1 MSTVDSFGAK
11 STLTVGSTDYEIFRI
26 DTVAGHEKLPFSLK
40 VLLENLLRTEDGANV
55 TKEQIEALGSWVPTA
70 DPDTEIQFTPARV
83 VMQDFTGVPCIVDL
97 ATMREAVTALGGDP
111 NKINPLS
118 PAEMVI
124 DHSVIADLFGSEN
137 ALERNVEIEYERNGE
152 RYQFLRWGQTA
163 FDDFKVVPPGTGI
176 VHQVNI
182 EHLAKVVYDRSVDGV
197 LRAYP
202 DTCVGTDSH
211 TTMVNGLGVL
221 GWGVGGIEAE
231 AAMLGQPVS
240 MLIPR
245 VVGFKLSGEI
255 PAGVTATDVVL
266 TITDMLRQHGVVGKF
281 VEFYGEGV
289 ASVPL
294 ANRATIGNM
303 SPEFGSTAAMF
314 PIDDVTLDY
323 LRLTGRD
330 EQTVA
335 LVEAY
340 AKEQKLWHDAD
351 RELVFSEYMEL
362 DLSTVVPSIAGP
374 KRPQDRIL
382 LSEAKNQFEKDILN
396 YAGASV
402 SDSIVD
408 LEVDGTFPASDP
420 GSVPGEEHEEVTE
433 SEVLISSGH
442 PANASNPVK
451 VTTPDGQSYLLDNGA
466 VTLAAITSCTNT
478 SNPSVMIA
486 AGLLAKNAVDKG
498 LKRKPWVKT
507 TLGPG
512 SKVVTDYYEK
522 SGLDKALEGLDF
534 YTVGYG
540 CTICIGNSGPLIEEV
555 SEAINE
561 NDLAVTAVLSGNRNF
576 EGRISPDVKMN
587 YLASPPLVVAY
598 ALAGSMN
605 FDFETDALGQDQNG
619 DDVFLKDIWPAPDQV
634 QTIIDASISREQ
646 FIQQYATVFEG
657 DERWKNLPT
666 PTGPVFEWDAD
677 STYVRKAPY
686 FDGMTMQPDAVR
698 DITGARVMATLGDSV
713 TTDHISPAGNIKAG
727 TPAAQYLTEHGVAQ
741 KDFNSY
747 GSRRGNHE
755 VMIRGTFAN
764 IRLKNELTAAV
775 NDGTVVEGGYTRD
788 FTQEGGPQSYIFDAS
803 QNYQAQGTPLV
814 IFGGKEYG
822 SGSSRDW
829 AAKGTNL
836 LGVKAV
842 ITESFERI
850 HRSNL
855 IGMGVVPLQFPAGES
870 WKSLGL
876 DGTEIVSIEGLE
888 QLNEGVTPKTVKVT
902 AEPSEFSPEGKQT
915 IEFDAVVRIDT
926 PGEADYYR
934 NGGILQYVLRSLV

>member
-1 MSTVDSFGAK
+1 MSTVNSFGAK

-26 DTVAGHEKLPFSLK
+26 DTVPGFDKLPFSLK

-55 TKEQIEALGSWVPTA
+55 TKAQIEALGSWDAAAEPT
-70 DPDTEIQFTPARV
+70 TEIQFTPARV

-124 DHSVIADLFGSEN
+124 DHSVIADLFGTDN

-163 FDDFKVVPPGTGI
+163 FNDFKVVPPGTGI

-182 EHLAKVVYDRSVDGV
+182 EHLAKVIYDRTNSGV
-197 LRAYP
+197 LQAYP

-245 VVGFKLSGEI
+245 VVGFKLTGEI

-266 TITDMLRQHGVVGKF
+266 TITDMLRKHGVVGKF
-281 VEFYGEGV
+281 VEFYGAGV

-303 SPEFGSTAAMF
+303 SPEFGSTAAIF
-314 PIDDVTLDY
+314 PIDDVTTEY

-330 EQTVA
+330 EQAIA
-335 LVEAY
+335 LVEEY
-340 AKEQKLWHDAD
+340 AKLQGLWHDAD
-351 RELVFSEYMEL
+351 NEPAFSEYLEL
-362 DLSTVVPSIAGP
+362 DLGTVVPSIAGP

-382 LSEAKNQFEKDILN
+382 LSEAKSQFEQDIVS
-396 YAGASV
+396 YAQPST
-402 SDSIVD
+402 SDSLVD
-408 LEVDGTFPASDP
+408 LESKHSFPASDP
-420 GSVPGEEHEEVTE
+420 GAGPGDEDHDTRPVH
-433 SEVLISSGH
+433 ISSGV
-442 PANASNPVK
+442 NGASKPVP
-451 VTTPDGQSYLLDNGA
+451 VTTPDGESYILDHGA

-478 SNPSVMIA
+478 SNPSVMMA
-486 AGLLAKNAVDKG
+486 AGLLARKAREKG
-498 LKRKPWVKT
+498 LKQKPWVKT

-522 SGLDKALEGLDF
+522 SGLDKDLEGLGF

-555 SEAINE
+555 SAAVNDH
-561 NDLAVTAVLSGNRNF
+561 DLAVTAVLSGNRNF

-598 ALAGSMN
+598 ALAGSMH
-605 FDFETDALGQDQNG
+605 FDFDNDALGTDTEGN
-619 DDVFLKDIWPAPDQV
+619 DVFLKDIWPTPGEIQDV
-634 QTIIDASISREQ
+634 IDSSISREQ
-646 FIQQYATVFEG
+646 FIKQYATVFDG
-657 DERWKNLPT
+657 DERWTSLPT
-666 PTGPVFEWDAD
+666 PTGPIFEWDD
-677 STYVRKAPY
+677 QSTYVRRPPY
-686 FDGMTMQPDAVR
+686 FEGMTMELTPVS
-698 DITGARVMATLGDSV
+698 DITGARVLATLGDSV
-713 TTDHISPAGNIKAG
+713 TTDHISPAGNIKIG
-727 TPAAQYLTEHGVAQ
+727 TPAAKYLEEHGVRQ
-741 KDFNSY
+741 KDFNSF

-764 IRLKNELTAAV
+764 IRLKNQLVRAV
-775 NDGTVVEGGYTRD
+775 NDGAEVEGGYTRD
-788 FTQEGGPQSYIFDAS
+788 FTQAEAPQSFIYDAS
-803 QNYQAQGTPLV
+803 QNYQEAGTPLV

-829 AAKGTNL
+829 AAKGTSL

-870 WKSLGL
+870 WESLGL
-876 DGTEIVSIEGLE
+876 DGTEVVSISGLE
-888 QLNEGVTPKTVKVT
+888 ELNNGTTPKTVHVT
-902 AEPSEFSPEGKQT
+902 ATPSEHSPEGKQT

>member
-1 MSTVDSFGAK
+1 MSAVNSFGAK
-11 STLTVGSTDYEIFRI
+11 DSLRVGDDEYEIYRI
-26 DTVAGHEKLPFSLK
+26 DTVPGYDKLPFSLK

-55 TKEQIEALGSWVPTA
+55 TKAQIEALGSWDA
-70 DPDTEIQFTPARV
+70 AAEPDTEIQFTPARV

-124 DHSVIADLFGSEN
+124 DHSVIADLFGTPN

-163 FDDFKVVPPGTGI
+163 FNDFKVVPPGTGI

-182 EHLAKVVYDRSVDGV
+182 EHLAKVIYDRPVGGV

-245 VVGFKLSGEI
+245 VVGFKLTGEI

-266 TITDMLRQHGVVGKF
+266 TITDMLRKHGVVGKF
-281 VEFYGEGV
+281 VEFYGAGV

-303 SPEFGSTAAMF
+303 SPEFGSTAAIF
-314 PIDDVTLDY
+314 PIDDVTTEY

-330 EQTVA
+330 EQAVA

-340 AKEQKLWHDAD
+340 AKLQGLWHDPAN
-351 RELVFSEYMEL
+351 EPVYSEYLEL
-362 DLSTVVPSIAGP
+362 DLGTVVPSIAGP

-382 LSEAKNQFEKDILN
+382 LSEAKSQFEQDILS
-396 YAGASV
+396 YASPST
-402 SDSIVD
+402 SDDIVD
-408 LEVDGTFPASDP
+408 LEGKHSFPASDP
-420 GSVPGEEHEEVTE
+420 GTVPGEEEAHTRPVH
-433 SEVLISSGH
+433 ISSGV
-442 PANASNPVK
+442 AGASKPVK
-451 VTTPDGQSYLLDNGA
+451 VKPAAGSPYVIDNGA

-486 AGLLAKNAVDKG
+486 AGLVARKALDKG
-498 LKRKPWVKT
+498 LKSKPWVKT

-522 SGLDKALEGLDF
+522 SGLDKALEGLGF
-534 YTVGYG
+534 FTVGYG

-555 SEAINE
+555 SAAINE

-598 ALAGSMN
+598 ALAGSMH
-605 FDFETDALGQDQNG
+605 FDFETDALGTDTEGNE
-619 DDVFLKDIWPAPDQV
+619 VFLKDIWPTPDEV
-634 QTIIDASISREQ
+634 QEIIDSSISREQ
-646 FIQQYATVFEG
+646 FIKQYATVFEG
-657 DERWKNLPT
+657 DERWKTLPT
-666 PTGPVFEWDAD
+666 PTGPVFEWDED

-686 FDGMTMQPDAVR
+686 FDGMSMELTPVA
-698 DITGARVMATLGDSV
+698 DITGARVLATLGDSV

-764 IRLKNELTAAV
+764 IRLKNQLVRAV
-775 NDGTVVEGGYTRD
+775 NDGAEVEGGYTRD
-788 FTQEGGPQSYIFDAS
+788 FTQADAPQSYIYDAS

-829 AAKGTNL
+829 AAKGTSL

-870 WKSLGL
+870 WASLGL
-876 DGTEIVSIEGLE
+876 DGTEIVSISGLE
-888 QLNEGVTPKTVKVT
+888 QLNEGITPKTVHVT
-902 AEPSEFSPEGKQT
+902 AIPSEHSPAGKQPV
-915 IEFDAVVRIDT
+915 EFDAVVRIDT

>member
-1 MSTVDSFGAK
+1 MSTVNSFGAQ

-26 DTVAGHEKLPFSLK
+26 DTVPGYEKLPFSLK

-55 TKEQIEALGSWVPTA
+55 TKAQIEALGSWNPA
-70 DPDTEIQFTPARV
+70 AEPDTEIQFTPARV

-124 DHSVIADLFGSEN
+124 DHSVIADLFGRPD
-137 ALERNVEIEYERNGE
+137 AIERNVEIEYERNGE

-182 EHLAKVVYDRSVDGV
+182 EHLAKVVYDRTVNGV

-245 VVGFKLSGEI
+245 VVGFKLTGEI

-266 TITDMLRQHGVVGKF
+266 TITDMLRKHGVVGKF
-281 VEFYGEGV
+281 VEFYGAGV

-303 SPEFGSTAAMF
+303 SPEFGSTAAIF

-330 EQTVA
+330 EQAVA

-340 AKEQKLWHDAD
+340 AKEQSLWHDAAN
-351 RELVFSEYMEL
+351 EPSFSEYLEL

-382 LSEAKNQFEKDILN
+382 LSEAKAQFEKDIIG
-396 YAGASV
+396 YATAP
-402 SDSIVD
+402 VD
-408 LEVDGTFPASDP
+408 VADAGSFPASDP
-420 GSVPGEEHEEVTE
+420 GSVPGEEVETTE
-433 SEVLISSGH
+433 IPVVLNSGA
-442 PANASNPVK
+442 PAEASKPVK
-451 VTTPDGQSYLLDNGA
+451 VKAADGTKYILDNGA

-486 AGLLAKNAVDKG
+486 AGLLARKAREKG
-498 LKRKPWVKT
+498 LKQKPWVKT

-522 SGLDKALEGLDF
+522 SGLDKDLEGLGF

-540 CTICIGNSGPLIEEV
+540 CTICIGNSGPLIDEV
-555 SEAINE
+555 SAAINE

-605 FDFETDALGQDQNG
+605 FDFETQPLGKDTEGN
-619 DDVFLKDIWPAPDQV
+619 DVFLKDVWPDPAEV
-634 QTIIDASISREQ
+634 QEIIDSSISRDQ
-646 FIQQYATVFEG
+646 FIKQYATVFDG

-666 PTGPVFEWDAD
+666 PTGPVFEWDED

-686 FDGMTMQPDAVR
+686 FDGMERTPAPVT
-698 DITGARVMATLGDSV
+698 DITGARVLATLGDSV

-764 IRLKNELTAAV
+764 IRLKNALVKAV
-775 NDGTVVEGGYTRD
+775 NDGQQIEGGYTRD
-788 FTQEGGPQSYIFDAS
+788 FTQPGGPQAYIFDAS

-870 WKSLGL
+870 WESLGL
-876 DGTEIVSIEGLE
+876 DGTEIVSITGLE
-888 QLNEGVTPKTVKVT
+888 ELNNGTTPKTVKVT
-902 AEPSEFSPEGKQT
+902 AAPSEFSPEGKQT